1 MNGMSPVG
9 SPTEGEYP
17 GPQLSTRCGLVG
29 VEGHVLNQE
38 IINVDLYVG
47 SIQTQGRK

>member
-1 MNGMSPVG
+1 MNAMSPVG

-29 VEGHVLNQE
+29 VEGHSKFLLCQLF
-38 IINVDLYVG
+38 DY
-47 SIQTQGRK
+47 